1 MKKKLILMI
10 CIGFTLVATGLMVAT
25 CVGAKNIS
33 LKTVFDSIFAF
44 EDVLDMQLV
53 RNGRLPRALSTALVG
68 GILSIAGAMMQ
79 GVTRNPIA
87 EPSMMGMTQ
96 GATLAVAIATVS
108 SSVFGLTGNTFAALI
123 GAFASGIMVLLFSMQ
138 KAANMS
144 ISRLLLA
151 GTALST
157 FFLSMASVIALLGNR
172 SQELAFWISGGFRTA
187 TWKNVMM
194 LLIVGGI
201 CTLIALTMSKKINI
215 VSLGEEVSIG
225 LGVHPTKVRITTILL
240 LIPMCAVCVATAG
253 NIGFVGLVIPHIL
266 RKIVG
271 NDYRRLMP
279 LSFLFGSALLIW
291 ADIAARMVNL
301 PYETPIGLFTALL
314 GVPMFLYLVRKEN
327 S

>member
-1 MKKKLILMI
+1 MKKKRILMI
-10 CIGFTLVATGLMVAT
+10 CIGFTLMATGLMVAT

-33 LKTVFDSIFAF
+33 LQTVLDSIFAF

-53 RNGRLPRALSTALVG
+53 RYGRLPRAFSTALVG
-68 GILSIAGAMMQ
+68 GILAMAGAMMQ

-96 GATLAVAIATVS
+96 GATLTVAIATVS
-108 SSVFGLTGNTFAALI
+108 NSFFGLAGNTIAALL
-123 GAFASGIMVLLFSMQ
+123 GAFASGMLVLLFSMQ

-157 FFLSMASVIALLGNR
+157 FFLSMACVIALLGNR

-187 TWKNVMM
+187 TWKNVSM
-194 LLIVGGI
+194 LLVVGGI
-201 CTLIALTMSKKINI
+201 CTLISLTLSKKINI
-215 VSLGEEVSIG
+215 VSLGEEVSVG
-225 LGVHPTKVRITTILL
+225 LGVNPARVRITTILL

-279 LSFLFGSALLIW
+279 FSFLFGSALLIW

-314 GVPMFLYLVRKEN
+314 GVPMFLFLVRKEN

>member
-1 MKKKLILMI
+1 MI
-10 CIGFTLVATGLMVAT
+10 CIGFTLMATGLMVAT

-33 LKTVFDSIFAF
+33 LQTVLDSIFAF

-53 RNGRLPRALSTALVG
+53 RYGRLPRAFSTALVG
-68 GILSIAGAMMQ
+68 GILAMAGAMMQ

-96 GATLAVAIATVS
+96 GATLTVAIATVS
-108 SSVFGLTGNTFAALI
+108 NSFFGLAGNTIAALL
-123 GAFASGIMVLLFSMQ
+123 GAFASGMLVLLFSMQ

-157 FFLSMASVIALLGNR
+157 FFLSMACVIALLGNR

-187 TWKNVMM
+187 TWKNVSM
-194 LLIVGGI
+194 LLVVGGI
-201 CTLIALTMSKKINI
+201 CTLISLTLSKKINI
-215 VSLGEEVSIG
+215 VSLGEEVSVG
-225 LGVHPTKVRITTILL
+225 LGVNPARVRITTILL

-279 LSFLFGSALLIW
+279 FSFLFGSALLIW

-314 GVPMFLYLVRKEN
+314 GVPMFLFLVRKEN